1 MSVFSITA
9 LDRLIESDRRSSSSS
24 SSATVAAAAE
34 GLQHENGST
43 AVLVKAKQNNN
54 NSSNINN
61 NNNGNNNNSTSAFQ
75 RERRPLYVSYP
86 YSSTTTTSSSSA
98 ASSPPPR
105 PRSPS
110 PTSFSPSPYIV
121 NHKRRVPN
129 GGVDTKRTS
138 QQNGFHVSEKSSV
151 SRPSKSHEEQ
161 QLYVSSSRSS
171 TEQQE
176 DISSKD
182 WPSNGI
188 VEGSNDNKG
197 ESQDGRVV
205 GKEHNSRSPQSS
217 LTLQFQEK
225 KKSVRNGDSV
235 VGNSWYAGFASRIP
249 DSDEIYAEGS
259 SMGEVAAAAATED
272 KAKGGKRAGSV
283 ERRDISS
290 RINDPRG
297 KKKLEETPAAAAGL
311 AEGSSRSRVRNAGSS
326 SSSISGVSV
335 DGADAR
341 TTSNSGSEE
350 WFDASEGL
358 PDYSSDDDSRRN
370 PSDPGPSSRGDP
382 DSNIILQLKAE
393 IQRRIAAEEAR
404 ECLQHQRDGMAQMLS
419 SAGISVP
426 QSEFGAVKLNSD
438 KVLGIS
444 DSESQRLMVARY
456 VAGAVA
462 TGAVK
467 AEAEAELQTV
477 LAEKSKEIARLKD
490 KLQYYE
496 VVNHEMSQRN
506 QESIESARQSRR
518 RRQRIQRFVV
528 FGLSAAICVGFS
540 VAAVYH
546 YAPWEHVKN
555 LSKGPV
561 LLEGEQANPVPLEQV
576 VDVQD
581 LNPQN

>member
-24 SSATVAAAAE
+24 SSATVAATAE
-34 GLQHENGST
+34 GLQHGNGST
-43 AVLVKAKQNNN
+43 AVLVKTKQNNN
-54 NSSNINN
+54 NTSNI
-61 NNNGNNNNSTSAFQ
+61 NNNNSTSAFQ

-86 YSSTTTTSSSSA
+86 YTSTTTTSSA

-151 SRPSKSHEEQ
+151 SRPSKSQEEQ

-188 VEGSNDNKG
+188 VEGRSNDNKG

-205 GKEHNSRSPQSS
+205 GKEHSSRSPQSS

-235 VGNSWYAGFASRIP
+235 DGNSWYAGFASRIP
-249 DSDEIYAEGS
+249 DSDVIYAEGS
-259 SMGEVAAAAATED
+259 SMGEVAAAATEE

-297 KKKLEETPAAAAGL
+297 KKKLEETPAAGH

-426 QSEFGAVKLNSD
+426 LSEFGAVKLNSD

-561 LLEGEQANPVPLEQV
+561 LPEGEQANPVPLEQV

-581 LNPQN
+581 LNPKN